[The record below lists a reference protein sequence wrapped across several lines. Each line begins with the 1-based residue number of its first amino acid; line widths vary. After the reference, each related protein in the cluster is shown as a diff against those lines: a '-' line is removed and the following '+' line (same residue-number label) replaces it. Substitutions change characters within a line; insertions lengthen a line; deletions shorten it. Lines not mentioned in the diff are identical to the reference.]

1 MKAKIRILIVDDHA
15 IVRTGLAQAIHLQ
28 RDMCVVGEASNGPEA
43 LDLYRRL
50 LPDVVTMDYKLS
62 NSDGVAVTAAL
73 REEFPDA
80 KVLLLSIYESQEY
93 VWRAVQAGVTGYC
106 PKSVETCEIIGA
118 IRKVAAGQPGFPPGI
133 EEKLKARRPEESL
146 SPRELE
152 VLREIVAGKCNK
164 EIMDSLNL
172 SQSTVKHHVER
183 IFAKLRV
190 YDRSQA
196 VTAAIQ
202 RGFVQL
208 D

>member
-1 MKAKIRILIVDDHA
+1 MKSKTRILIVDDHA
-15 IVRTGLAQAIHLQ
+15 IVRAGLAQAIHLQ
-28 RDMCVVGEASNGPEA
+28 RDLCVVGEASDGAEA
-43 LDLYRRL
+43 LACYRRL
-50 LPDVVTMDYKLS
+50 LPDVVTMDYRLS
-62 NSDGVAVTAAL
+62 NSDGVAATVAL
-73 REEFPDA
+73 REEFPEA
-80 KVLLLSIYESQEY
+80 RVLLLSIYESQECI
-93 VWRAVQAGVTGYC
+93 WRAVQAGVSGYC
-106 PKSVETCEIIGA
+106 SKAVEVGEIIEA
-118 IRKVAAGQPGFPPGI
+118 IRKVASGQPGFSPGL
-133 EEKLKARRPEESL
+133 EEKLRARRPEDSL

-196 VTAAIQ
+196 ITAAIQ
-202 RGFVQL
+202 RGVVQL